1 LLEQEVKLAFSNLE
15 AARQAVHTAGG
26 RLVVSRRLLVDTLF
40 ASPDGLIP
48 SDGRTLRLRRDGD
61 RAYVT
66 FKGPALPG
74 PVKIREE
81 LETGLGDADTGDRI
95 LAALGYRPFF
105 RSEKYREEYALDD
118 VHIAIDDAP
127 IGVFVEIEGTATSI
141 ERATRL
147 LGLTPADYRLES
159 YQRLHAEWCR
169 TRGVSQPN
177 MVFAE
182 SP

>member
-1 LLEQEVKLAFSNLE
+1 LLEQEIKLAFESLE

-40 ASPDGLIP
+40 SSPDGLIP
-48 SDGRTLRLRRDGD
+48 IDGRTLRLRRDGD
-61 RAYVT
+61 RAYLT

-81 LETGLGDADTGDRI
+81 FETGIGDADTGDRI

-105 RSEKYREEYALDD
+105 RSEKYREEYALET

-127 IGVFVEIEGTATSI
+127 IGVFVEIEGNAESI
-141 ERATRL
+141 ERATRQ
-147 LGLTPADYRLES
+147 LGRVPADYRLES

-169 TRGVSQPN
+169 TRGVNQPN
-177 MVFAE
+177 MIFE
-182 SP
+182 SA